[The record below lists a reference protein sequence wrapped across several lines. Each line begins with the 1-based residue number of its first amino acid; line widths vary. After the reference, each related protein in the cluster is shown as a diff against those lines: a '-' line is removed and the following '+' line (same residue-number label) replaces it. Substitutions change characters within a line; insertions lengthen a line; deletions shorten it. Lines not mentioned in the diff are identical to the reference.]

1 MKKILAIMLALTLLC
16 LAGCGKKTDAAE
28 EQAAAADAQETPT
41 EEVAAE
47 PEVEVKSVTISNEEG
62 DAEMKI
68 EYQALDG
75 LTYEEYDNYG
85 TPCIR
90 FEYEPENIS
99 MTLFIDALNTG
110 SLHDSIEGNG
120 NGEPVAYGDVKGFVE
135 FSSWAATIK
144 LELGPQTD
152 AVSYIA
158 NVDIRRLDTYQA
170 DSEDELRGFM
180 ENDAVTFILSSLEL
194 AG

>member
-28 EQAAAADAQETPT
+28 EQAAAADAQATPT

-99 MTLFIDALNTG
+99 MTLSMTVSKETG
-110 SLHDSIEGNG
+110 TVNRSRTETSRDLWSFLPGRLRSNWSLDRRRTRSVISRTWIS
-120 NGEPVAYGDVKGFVE
+120 AD
-135 FSSWAATIK
+135 WIRIR
-144 LELGPQTD
+144 QT
-152 AVSYIA
+152 ARM
-158 NVDIRRLDTYQA
+158 NCA
-170 DSEDELRGFM
+170 DSWR
-180 ENDAVTFILSSLEL
+180 TTQSRLSSAVLSWR
-194 AG
+194 ADSV